1 MLTVIS
7 YYIANGK
14 TTEIKKRP
22 ITLIFNYLFMG
33 RLLHNKLEG
42 DTNILTGNPCIKFNL
57 FQFSSEIKLQVRVLT
72 SKSNICINIYT
83 YMFICIGSVP
93 YPPSLKTLFASG

>member
-42 DTNILTGNPCIKFNL
+42 DTNILDPCIKFNL
-57 FQFSSEIKLQVRVLT
+57 FQFSSEIKLQEFLQVRV
-72 SKSNICINIYT
+72 T
-83 YMFICIGSVP
+83 YV
-93 YPPSLKTLFASG
+93 